1 MKFSWGYVVRTLIF
15 LLITLGLTACGQGLE
30 PVGEARS
37 LRELTRIGVLFS
49 AKPKSASEFVHN
61 ILRNRK
67 LIINNNKLKRRIRK
81 YVKQGGS
88 LNDEVDVYGNTMLN
102 KALRAGKENF
112 ATILIENNA
121 DKNQAL
127 RALLPPAG
135 STREISSHDWSEV
148 SWLIERGASLDLLD
162 SYIDNLITGADFDAE
177 VMKRAIELGADKQLA
192 LAKALQEKSEVALE
206 VLAGLANDQQV
217 FDQALQARDY
227 GAVGMLL
234 KARESKGIEIDADPL
249 LIKALQE
256 GEKELFGLAIGFGA
270 SKGRIIKKSLQD
282 KDYDTLN
289 IFIKEE
295 STSSLGRMGILVEIL
310 QTKDDQVVD
319 LVLDKYGKDKKNFL
333 NWALSQFDVQQGYD
347 TAEFIV
353 AKGGDA
359 TMALQAYLHEIYYQ
373 SSRAKFDLTRIQRM
387 VALGA
392 EPSKLDLKT
401 ITRRVME
408 DIVEHSVGAQD
419 HMVLEFLFANMDSKT
434 ITAMDESRMLLL
446 TLVRAKEQEDIF
458 AEHIRKH
465 RIDTSDYQP
474 ADKDFSSSVRDSLI
488 ALLQEHG
495 VSL

>member
-1 MKFSWGYVVRTLIF
+1 MRTLIF

-30 PVGEARS
+30 PVGAARS
-37 LRELTRIGVLFS
+37 LRELTRIGALFS
-49 AKPKSASEFVHN
+49 AKPKSPSEFVHN
-61 ILRNRK
+61 TLQNRK
-67 LIINNNKLKRRIRK
+67 LINNNIRLERQIRK

-112 ATILIENNA
+112 AAILIENNA

-135 STREISSHDWSEV
+135 STREVSSQGWSEV

-162 SYIDNLITGADFDAE
+162 SYVDNLITGADFDSE
-177 VMKRAIELGADKQLA
+177 VMKRAIELGADKQRA
-192 LAKALQEKSEVALE
+192 LARALQEKSEVALE
-206 VLAGLANDQQV
+206 VLAGLADDQQA

-234 KARESKGIEIDADPL
+234 KARESKGIEIDADQL

-256 GEKELFGLAIGFGA
+256 GKKELFGLAIGFGA

-282 KDYDTLN
+282 KDYDTLKM
-289 IFIKEE
+289 FLKEE
-295 STSSLGRMGILVEIL
+295 SASSLGRMGILIEIL

-333 NWALSQFDVQQGYD
+333 NWALGQFDVQRDYG

-353 AKGGDA
+353 TKGGDA
-359 TMALQAYLHEIYYQ
+359 DMVLQAYLHEIYYQ
-373 SSRAKFDLTRIQRM
+373 SSRTKFDLTRAWYM
-387 VALGA
+387 VAWGA
-392 EPSKLDLKT
+392 EPSKHDLKT
-401 ITRRVME
+401 ITRLVME
-408 DIVEHSVGAQD
+408 DIVEQSVGAKD
-419 HMVLEFLFANMDSKT
+419 HDVLVFLFANMDSKT
-434 ITAMDESRMLLL
+434 ITAMDESRMLLR
-446 TLVRAKEQEDIF
+446 TLVSAQEQADIF
-458 AEHIRKH
+458 AEHIRRH
-465 RIDTSDYQP
+465 GIDTSHYQLS
-474 ADKDFSSSVRDSLI
+474 DKDFSSVQDSLI
-488 ALLQEHG
+488 ALLQERG